1 MVTTVLRLSGRRRN
15 EGWRRRRKSSKSRE
29 AWTVYDPQPKGA
41 ENCNIRS
48 ARKRRLACSRLFST
62 VPTTARDNGGWSWHG
77 KRTGNE
83 GGPVNPSPAAID
95 RLNFPAGRSCATWD
109 ARTDRRRGGG
119 TLFEG
124 VAGATIYL
132 SFIDCAVWEIFLSDS
147 RAEERDKLNVP
158 AK

>member
-1 MVTTVLRLSGRRRN
+1 MGGEETRDGEGGGKAPNQGKRGRFMTRSRRGRKIAISGRAAK
-15 EGWRRRRKSSKSRE
+15 EGLRARVSS
-29 AWTVYDPQPKGA
+29 
-41 ENCNIRS
+41 
-48 ARKRRLACSRLFST
+48 L
-62 VPTTARDNGGWSWHG
+62 PTTARDNGGWSWHG

-147 RAEERDKLNVP
+147 RAEERDKLNVL